1 MALADLTGNGIP
13 DLVVVNHSDW
23 TMQVFLGNA
32 NGTFGSPTT
41 YATGEFPTSVV
52 VADVNGDGHPD
63 ILVSY
68 NGGNGYS
75 NNGGVDV
82 FLGNGDGTFQGA
94 QSFAAGINAHSL
106 SVGDLTGNGK
116 LDLVVAN
123 WDDGPA
129 NPNSLSV
136 LMGNGNGTFQ
146 SPQTI
151 PLPFGPNYTAV
162 ADVNGDGK
170 PDIIVTGSGEVGV
183 LLNNGNGSFQTP
195 VTYPVGVAQGG
206 LVVADVNGDGKPDIL
221 VTNQNSNDI
230 GVLLGNGDG
239 TFQNQVTYS
248 VAGPGSLALADINGD
263 GTPDLVV
270 DNYTGSS
277 VSVLA
282 GNQNGTFGNATSS
295 PVGPRPYGLS
305 VADID
310 GDGLPE
316 LAVADY
322 HSGVGNTVSV
332 LQATGDRTF
341 TGPVYT
347 VDDPSTQLAFLSTG
361 ERWSRRTSN
370 QSLGQGGYRGPL
382 RQHRDGRHVDGDADG
397 DERSGGLRQW
407 EHDERASGQWDR
419 HVQRSDL
426 RHGGQLH
433 AVG

>member
-1 MALADLTGNGIP
+1 M
-13 DLVVVNHSDW
+13 
-23 TMQVFLGNA
+23 
-32 NGTFGSPTT
+32 
-41 YATGEFPTSVV
+41 
-52 VADVNGDGHPD
+52 ADVNE
-63 ILVSY
+63 
-68 NGGNGYS
+68 
-75 NNGGVDV
+75 
-82 FLGNGDGTFQGA
+82 
-94 QSFAAGINAHSL
+94 
-106 SVGDLTGNGK
+106 
-116 LDLVVAN
+116 
-123 WDDGPA
+123 
-129 NPNSLSV
+129 
-136 LMGNGNGTFQ
+136 
-146 SPQTI
+146 
-151 PLPFGPNYTAV
+151 
-162 ADVNGDGK
+162 DGK
-170 PDIIVTGSGEVGV
+170 PDIIFTGSGEVGV

-206 LVVADVNGDGKPDIL
+206 LVVADVNGDDKPDIL

-239 TFQNQVTYS
+239 TFQNEVTDS

-295 PVGPRPYGLS
+295 PVGPRPSGLS

-361 ERWSRRTSN
+361 KCWSRRTSN
-370 QSLGQGGYRGPL
+370 P
-382 RQHRDGRHVDGDADG
+382 VP
-397 DERSGGLRQW
+397 RSRWLSRTPP
-407 EHDERASGQWDR
+407 ATS
-419 HVQRSDL
+419 
-426 RHGGQLH
+426 
-433 AVG
+433 